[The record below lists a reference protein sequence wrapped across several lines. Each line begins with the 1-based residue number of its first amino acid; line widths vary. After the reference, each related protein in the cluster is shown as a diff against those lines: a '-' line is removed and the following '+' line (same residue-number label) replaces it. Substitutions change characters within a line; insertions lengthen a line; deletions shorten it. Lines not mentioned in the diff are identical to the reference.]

1 MADQKRKEIFTLV
14 VVFAGVL
21 LLSALAAYFLAGS
34 RRETPERT
42 TAPQGVRP
50 SPSPATAESP
60 EAMFGI
66 QDERTSRAPQ
76 DAPQRTGDTFI
87 DRLFGSQHS
96 TAYIGGDTWLQNMG
110 RIFLRFLL
118 AALLG
123 AALAFRPRKRIL
135 ALKRNPYVAQTQ
147 ILLAIVAAALMII
160 VGDNAAR
167 AFGIF
172 AAVSLV
178 RFRTNIRDPKEITVL
193 LISLALGLSSG
204 VGRWDLALILTLF
217 SLLVL
222 WLLEWREPEL
232 VFRSMELKVTTRNV
246 VSTQQAL
253 RDVFKTHG
261 FDKELRAV
269 DREGAEDSPGSIVY
283 SVDVSPT
290 ISTDEIS
297 ADILA
302 IDGPNVQGIEWDQKK
317 SYSYLYQ

>member
-1 MADQKRKEIFTLV
+1 MANSKRGKEIFTLV
-14 VVFAGVL
+14 VVFVGVL
-21 LLSALAAYFLAGS
+21 LLTALTVYFIGG
-34 RRETPERT
+34 RRVTPEA
-42 TAPQGVRP
+42 APAQRPDAVFGTPDGRPTPAAAVP
-50 SPSPATAESP
+50 SPEGESV
-60 EAMFGI
+60 FD
-66 QDERTSRAPQ
+66 Q
-76 DAPQRTGDTFI
+76 
-87 DRLFGSQHS
+87 LFGVQDSNGQL
-96 TAYIGGDTWLQNMG
+96 IGATWFQTMG
-110 RIFLRFLL
+110 KISMRFLL

-135 ALKRNPYVAQTQ
+135 ALKRNPYVSQTQ

-193 LISLALGLSSG
+193 LISLAIGLASG
-204 VGRWDLALILTLF
+204 VGRWDLAVVLTLF
-217 SLLVL
+217 SLVVL

-232 VFRSMELKVTTRNV
+232 VFRSMELKVTTTNV
-246 VSTQQAL
+246 VSTQRAL

-269 DREGAEDSPGSIVY
+269 DREATEESPGSIVY

-302 IDGPNVQGIEWDQKK
+302 IDGQNVQGIEWDQKK

>member
-1 MADQKRKEIFTLV
+1 MRSQRRKEVFTLV
-14 VVFAGVL
+14 VVFTGVVL
-21 LLSALAAYFLAGS
+21 VSALVVYFLGGAS
-34 RRETPERT
+34 RISTPERT
-42 TAPQGVRP
+42 TSEAVRP
-50 SPSPATAESP
+50 TQPAQQPDAVLGIPDQRISSTPES
-60 EAMFGI
+60 A
-66 QDERTSRAPQ
+66 S
-76 DAPQRTGDTFI
+76 DTFI
-87 DRLFGSQHS
+87 DRLFGSRHS
-96 TAYIGGDTWLQNMG
+96 EAYLAGDSWLQTMG
-110 RIFLRFLL
+110 RISARFLL

-135 ALKRNPYVAQTQ
+135 ALKRNPYVSQTQ

-193 LISLALGLSSG
+193 LISLALGLAAG
-204 VGRWDLALILTLF
+204 VGRWDLALALALF
-217 SLLVL
+217 SLIVL
-222 WLLEWREPEL
+222 WILEWREPGL
-232 VFRSMELKVTTRNV
+232 VFRSMELKVVTRNV
-246 VSTQQAL
+246 VSTQKAL
-253 RDVFKTHG
+253 REVFKTHG

-269 DREGAEDSPGSIVY
+269 DREATAESPGSIVY

-290 ISTDEIS
+290 VSTDEIS

-302 IDGPNVQGIEWDQKK
+302 IDGQNVQGIEWDQKK

>member
-1 MADQKRKEIFTLV
+1 MANSRRGKEILTLV
-14 VVFAGVL
+14 VVFVGVL
-21 LLSALAAYFLAGS
+21 LVTALTVYFIGGAK
-34 RRETPERT
+34 RVTPQ
-42 TAPQGVRP
+42 TAPAQQSDAVFGTPDGRATPTPVAQSSEGESIIDEVFGTQQGG
-50 SPSPATAESP
+50 AH
-60 EAMFGI
+60 
-66 QDERTSRAPQ
+66 
-76 DAPQRTGDTFI
+76 
-87 DRLFGSQHS
+87 L
-96 TAYIGGDTWLQNMG
+96 IGNSWFQTMG
-110 RIFLRFLL
+110 RISMRFLL

-135 ALKRNPYVAQTQ
+135 ALKRNPYVSQTQ

-193 LISLALGLSSG
+193 LISLAIGLASG
-204 VGRWDLALILTLF
+204 VGRWDLALVLCLF
-217 SLLVL
+217 SLVVL

-232 VFRSMELKVTTRNV
+232 VFRSMELKVTTKNV
-246 VSTQQAL
+246 VATQRAL

-269 DREGAEDSPGSIVY
+269 DREATEESPGSIVY

-302 IDGPNVQGIEWDQKK
+302 IDGENVQGIEWDQKK

>member
-1 MADQKRKEIFTLV
+1 MRNQKRKQEVFTLI
-14 VVFAGVL
+14 VVFAGVVV
-21 LLSALAAYFLAGS
+21 LSALAVYFLGGGQRA
-34 RRETPERT
+34 TPDPVRQTPQSQQPEAVLGMPDQR
-42 TAPQGVRP
+42 TAPTPQ
-50 SPSPATAESP
+50 
-60 EAMFGI
+60 
-66 QDERTSRAPQ
+66 TSSA
-76 DAPQRTGDTFI
+76 GDTFI
-87 DRLFGSQHS
+87 DRMFGSRHS
-96 TAYIGGDTWLQNMG
+96 EAYLAGDTWLETMG
-110 RIFLRFLL
+110 RISLRFLL

-135 ALKRNPYVAQTQ
+135 ALKRNPYVSQTQ

-204 VGRWDLALILTLF
+204 VGRWDLAVVLALF
-217 SLLVL
+217 SLIVL
-222 WLLEWREPEL
+222 WILEWREPEL

-246 VSTQQAL
+246 VSTQKAL
-253 RDVFKTHG
+253 REVFKTHG

-269 DREGAEDSPGSIVY
+269 DREATDESPGSIVY

-290 ISTDEIS
+290 VSTDEIS

-302 IDGPNVQGIEWDQKK
+302 IDGKNVQGIEWDQKK